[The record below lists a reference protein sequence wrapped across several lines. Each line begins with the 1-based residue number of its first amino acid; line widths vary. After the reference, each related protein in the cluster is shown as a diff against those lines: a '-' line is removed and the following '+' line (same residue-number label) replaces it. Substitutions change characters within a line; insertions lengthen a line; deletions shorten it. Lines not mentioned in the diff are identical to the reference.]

1 MKKELYSS
9 KSGVARKVCDEI
21 GWNFSISPVK
31 AFARGGR
38 IYVTGTLLHPQEW
51 RRLIACDG
59 MVIDGRRLTVT
70 RRPKGY

>member
-9 KSGVARKVCDEI
+9 KSGVARKVCEAI
-21 GWNFSISPVK
+21 GWTFIVSPLK
-31 AFARGGR
+31 AFARGEN
-38 IYVTGTLLHPQEW
+38 IYATGTLLHPEEW

-59 MVIDGRRLTVT
+59 MVIDGRRLKVT